1 MEIYTHVLYTYIY
14 IYIYIWAFI
23 EQHIYLW
30 FMIQKESYW
39 WTPNGMK
46 NNAENKK
53 ETVSSLGYLEV
64 IQRISGPVATKY
76 IVS

>member
-1 MEIYTHVLYTYIY
+1 
-14 IYIYIWAFI
+14 
-23 EQHIYLW
+23 
-30 FMIQKESYW
+30 
-39 WTPNGMK
+39 MK

-64 IQRISGPVATKY
+64 IQRISGLVATKY